1 MYCERHIGKLEVII
15 ADTSNSPSDLICDSR
30 KSTPDRERNLH
41 SRGQHLRGRISIFRG
56 GFSLI
61 EIMVVIVIIALLASI
76 VGINVKSYRD
86 KASQKKARAD
96 IAVYVTAMKSFYADK
111 GRYPTMSEGL
121 EILAPEYIDQISL
134 DPWGNAYQLEVP
146 GAEGAFDIICFGADG
161 SEGGEGVDQDLTNWN
176 AGSEDQQ

>member
-1 MYCERHIGKLEVII
+1 MCCEFEKAGNPIHRPRQNCGHHP
-15 ADTSNSPSDLICDSR
+15 N
-30 KSTPDRERNLH
+30 H
-41 SRGQHLRGRISIFRG
+41 MGQDGHFWGRGRNFRGG

-96 IAVYVTAMKSFYADK
+96 IAVYVTAVKSFYADR
-111 GRYPTMSEGL
+111 GRYPTASEGL
-121 EILAPEYIDQISL
+121 DVLAPEYIDQLSL
-134 DPWGNAYQLEVP
+134 DPWGNAYQFEVP

-176 AGSEDQQ
+176 SGSENEQ